1 MSNRCMRMTTTP
13 LEERRA
19 KPLVENYFRLK
30 KGAAA
35 LALPEPT
42 TVEAMRERLPILHE
56 AICAMQSLDD
66 LGSKAANEQ
75 ADADGLEL
83 QRRYRAVEQR
93 LELAGKG

>member
-1 MSNRCMRMTTTP
+1 MSNRCMMMTTPP
-13 LEERRA
+13 LQMRA
-19 KPLVENYFRLK
+19 KPLVRNYFRLK

-42 TVEAMRERLPILHE
+42 TVEAMRERLPVLHE

-66 LGSKAANEQ
+66 LGSDGANRQ
-75 ADADGLEL
+75 AHADEEEL
-83 QRRYRAVEQR
+83 RRRYRALEQR